1 MEFILFNLPSRDSSQ
16 IDLLAETAQA
26 DFSCSSQADYV
37 REGEL
42 ELQSGEVSSPA
53 RAQPQGAPAGPV
65 VWDQC
70 LKPCQGWDE
79 PDMGSALLQH
89 STGGQWA
96 MGPEHKQLLSPGKG
110 GPSRAAHG
118 SIHGAGFTAM
128 WVTCKKTHEVTISIH
143 RHHFKVSLLLR
154 QTSLPSSSPWRH
166 LLI

>member
-89 STGGQWA
+89 STGGQ
-96 MGPEHKQLLSPGKG
+96 
-110 GPSRAAHG
+110 
-118 SIHGAGFTAM
+118 
-128 WVTCKKTHEVTISIH
+128 
-143 RHHFKVSLLLR
+143 
-154 QTSLPSSSPWRH
+154 
-166 LLI
+166 

>member
-1 MEFILFNLPSRDSSQ
+1 MSRDLISCVSLDSCSVGSKPGCFSAERSTAERRFPKVIHKKKKKKIISTCLAGPIVLQRMRMEFILFNLPSRDSSQ

-26 DFSCSSQADYV
+26 DFSCSSQADYI

-89 STGGQWA
+89 STGGQ
-96 MGPEHKQLLSPGKG
+96 
-110 GPSRAAHG
+110 
-118 SIHGAGFTAM
+118 
-128 WVTCKKTHEVTISIH
+128 
-143 RHHFKVSLLLR
+143 
-154 QTSLPSSSPWRH
+154 
-166 LLI
+166 